1 MIDLAL
7 GLGVIIVATLAS
19 ATIQSGGAQVF
30 LFLIAAAASVAVL
43 YASLLI
49 FAALVFW
56 SPGLLFTWVFDAIMQ
71 LARYPIG
78 IYPGWLQF
86 VLTWIIP
93 VAIMTTIP
101 ASALTGDIQPLI
113 LLSGVAL
120 AAILF
125 VVASVLFHSGVKR
138 YNSASS

>member
-1 MIDLAL
+1 
-7 GLGVIIVATLAS
+7 
-19 ATIQSGGAQVF
+19 
-30 LFLIAAAASVAVL
+30 
-43 YASLLI
+43 
-49 FAALVFW
+49 
-56 SPGLLFTWVFDAIMQ
+56 MQ

-101 ASALTGDIQPLI
+101 AGALTGDIQPIVLVGAVVVSI
-113 LLSGVAL
+113 V
-120 AAILF
+120 LF
-125 VVASVLFHSGVKR
+125 VAASALFRFGVRR

>member
-1 MIDLAL
+1 
-7 GLGVIIVATLAS
+7 
-19 ATIQSGGAQVF
+19 
-30 LFLIAAAASVAVL
+30 
-43 YASLLI
+43 
-49 FAALVFW
+49 
-56 SPGLLFTWVFDAIMQ
+56 MQ

-101 ASALTGDIQPLI
+101 AAALTGDISPIVLI
-113 LLSGVAL
+113 GGVAL
-120 AAILF
+120 ALILL
-125 VVASVLFHSGVKR
+125 VAASALFHLGVKR